1 MRICLQTSF
10 CFTLGLLFS
19 CQGQLFADETQY
31 IAHDTLEI
39 TADKSGDAAECLA
52 GLTWKPSS
60 FHVRVI
66 TDQKEGMR
74 LVRFPS
80 PIPLGKS
87 VNDLVSMEWY
97 PARLDGERL
106 AEAPAIVVVH
116 ESGRQMEVGRIFA
129 SSLSH
134 LGFQAFLI
142 HLPGYGE
149 RQEPNSNRLTDTPLL
164 MLRQAVADVRRARD
178 AVSVLNGVNSEL
190 IALQGTSLGGFVS
203 TTAASL
209 DGKYDAVFLML
220 AGGDLY
226 SILQN
231 GQKDAAKARERLA
244 KLGYADEKLKVL
256 TEVIEPLRVCHRL
269 NPEKTWLYSGRFDK
283 VVPFDNAASLAR
295 NIGLTEPHHIKMP
308 TNHYSGIV
316 FLPQVLTHMQQQ
328 MQLLST
334 KTNALR

>member
-1 MRICLQTSF
+1 MRISLQTSF
-10 CFTLGLLFS
+10 FFALGFLFT

-31 IAHDTLEI
+31 VAHDTLKI
-39 TADKSGDAAECLA
+39 KADKSADAAECLA

-60 FHVRVI
+60 FQVRVLPE
-66 TDQKEGMR
+66 DQKNGVR

-80 PIPLGKS
+80 PIPSGKS
-87 VNDLVSMEWY
+87 VNDLVCMEWS

-149 RQEPNSNRLTDTPLL
+149 RREEGASRLTDNPLL

-178 AVSVLNGVNSEL
+178 AVSVLNGVNSEV

-244 KLGYADEKLKVL
+244 KMGYADEKLKDL
-256 TEVIEPLRVCHRL
+256 TEVVEPLRVCHRL

-328 MQLLST
+328 MHLLS
-334 KTNALR
+334 K